1 VAAVS
6 LGLVPLLAGGQS
18 NVAVSPFVSYVPS
31 ATSNPLAGFALTF
44 GGTTGLALRGGAELS
59 INNPEPTGA
68 QGGYRPWGADADAML
83 FLGGL
88 GGGATVFSR
97 SLSPYLF
104 SGIGMTGGDSSG
116 VNVVRH
122 TWSYGVGANIPLG
135 FDADIFAESRWRM
148 SQYVLPTS
156 KGAPDSK
163 SELRFGLSFHVGGG
177 SSEPRRRPP
186 PRRRQRMEEYDDEE
200 YVVRAPVQAPAPQ
213 VVVVQPAPAPPAQTI
228 IVTQPAQEPSRAVN
242 INLGGSVR
250 RSGSSS
256 RGRSGRSQRV
266 YVTTSSNCS
275 RNRSRSCTQTQRVQE
290 IEVQAATTAAK
301 VITTRKRQK
310 D

>member
-6 LGLVPLLAGGQS
+6 LSLVPLFAEGQS

-116 VNVVRH
+116 MNVVRH
-122 TWSYGVGANIPLG
+122 TWSYGIGANIPLG
-135 FDADIFAESRWRM
+135 FDADLFAESRWRM

-163 SELRFGLSFHVGGG
+163 SELRFGLSFHVGG
-177 SSEPRRRPP
+177 SSEPRRRSP

-200 YVVRAPVQAPAPQ
+200 YVVRAAPAPAPQ

-228 IVTQPAQEPSRAVN
+228 IVTQPAAEPSRTVN

-250 RSGSSS
+250 RSSSSS

-266 YVTTSSNCS
+266 YVTTSASCS
-275 RNRSRSCTQTQRVQE
+275 RSRSRSCTQRAQE
-290 IEVQAATTAAK
+290 IQVQAVPNTATK
-301 VITTRKRQK
+301 VITTRKRNE